1 MNVTRQTAP
10 VTCLFFILLSST
22 LSTAENSPVA
32 FSAHHLRWAVNIEM
46 IRGHVTT
53 SLEALRQGKREMV
66 RAHAGHPLEE
76 HYDLLA
82 RGLRARNPD
91 FEAQV
96 RSSLNGLGELLQ
108 SQFSPDVYE
117 RKIRK
122 FSALLDQA
130 LQMLVPPDVLALPR
144 FQSALI
150 ARLCQTA
157 SQEYAVAVRD
167 GRIVKLEEYQD
178 AFAFVQRAQILAQRI
193 KGQLPSTAVR
203 LLQQLR
209 EALPSITP
217 PATLVPTEDVS
228 KSARRLASIIEQTTG
243 GRRSRRGTSGL
254 LMSPLVVIR
263 SGIIQVNPATEI
275 AAIRDLLDRIKR
287 AYRQGEVQHAK
298 ELSAVLYL
306 EHFEKIEGDLF
317 DKAPELNA
325 RLEPILGLQIRQL
338 IKAKA
343 PPSEV
348 EALIAKILPALK
360 EVEKVLTSK

>member
-10 VTCLFFILLSST
+10 VTCLIFILLNSA
-22 LSTAENSPVA
+22 LSTAENPPVA

-130 LQMLVPPDVLALPR
+130 LQMLVPPEVLALPR

-178 AFAFVQRAQILAQRI
+178 AFAFVQRAQMLAQRI

-275 AAIRDLLDRIKR
+275 AAIRDLLDQIKR
-287 AYRQGEVQHAK
+287 AYRQGGGPTRERA
-298 ELSAVLYL
+298 
-306 EHFEKIEGDLF
+306 
-317 DKAPELNA
+317 
-325 RLEPILGLQIRQL
+325 
-338 IKAKA
+338 
-343 PPSEV
+343 
-348 EALIAKILPALK
+348 
-360 EVEKVLTSK
+360 